1 MEIIEL
7 SNWLEISLEI
17 LKRLKKRKK
26 ELKWFEIVIWTFTN
40 CRECWL
46 TYMVNKKWD
55 RTIKFTFCTYEHRNS
70 DSIIINWK
78 EWYISHNWDLPYQWD
93 KYDYLWSVWPEE
105 YDKATD
111 VLIDE
116 IKKYF
121 NK

>member
-1 MEIIEL
+1 MGHIKL

-26 ELKWFEIVIWTFTN
+26 ELKSVEITIWTFTN

-46 TYMVNKKWD
+46 TYIVNKKWD
-55 RTIKFTFCTYEHRNS
+55 YSKQFTFCTYEHRNS

-78 EWYISHNWDLPYQWD
+78 EWHISHNWDLPYISDNKWECLWD
-93 KYDYLWSVWPEE
+93 AYPWE

-111 VLIDE
+111 ILINE
-116 IKKYF
+116 INKYF
-121 NK
+121 N